1 MSWPH
6 SSADLEALGQQLVAN
21 SAGALTSAH
30 VAFGELNLTAQEPRI
45 VEALTYLRDSHAF
58 QQLIELTA
66 VDYPERARRF
76 DVVYMLLSMT
86 RNLRVR
92 IKIEADEDTAVP
104 SVTGVYPNADW
115 SEREAFDMYG
125 VFFSGHPD
133 LRRILTDYGFHGH
146 PLRKDFPMTGYV
158 EVRYDDELKRVVYEP
173 VRSVEWR
180 NWDFL
185 SPWEGV
191 EKGFAPIPGDEKVAI
206 EDKSGGKS

>member
-1 MSWPH
+1 MSWPLT
-6 SSADLEALGQQLVAN
+6 SAELEALGQTLVAN
-21 SAGALTSAH
+21 SAGALTSAS

-58 QQLIELTA
+58 QQLIDLTA
-66 VDYPERARRF
+66 VDYPERTRRF
-76 DVVYMLLSMT
+76 DVVYHLLSLT
-86 RNLRVR
+86 KNQRVR
-92 IKIEADEDTAVP
+92 VKIEADEETAVP
-104 SVTGVYPNADW
+104 SVTGVYPCADW
-115 SEREAFDMYG
+115 YEREAFDMYG

-158 EVRYDDELKRVVYEP
+158 ELRYDDELKRVVYEP

-185 SPWEGV
+185 SPWEGM
-191 EKGFAPIPGDEKVAI
+191 EKGFAPIPGDEKGVL